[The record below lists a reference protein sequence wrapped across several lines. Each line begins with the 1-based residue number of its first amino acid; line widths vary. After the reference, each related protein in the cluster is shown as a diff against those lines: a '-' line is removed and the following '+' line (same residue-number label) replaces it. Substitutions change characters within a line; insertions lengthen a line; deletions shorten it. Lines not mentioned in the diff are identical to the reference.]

1 MENSQIKKNSPK
13 GVNRTTSESKYN
25 REKREFIS
33 MLEKLNVFIFKVKSL
48 IICFMFVKIQL
59 YKHCNSKNN
68 IYLNLIDYG
77 KNSFN
82 WIMWFYWY
90 AYMSCFTQKKNNKIL
105 GLDNLSNYYDVKLKK
120 KETTF

>member
-1 MENSQIKKNSPK
+1 MLWFILRGKLSEKKNSPK

-59 YKHCNSKNN
+59 YKHCNS
-68 IYLNLIDYG
+68 
-77 KNSFN
+77 
-82 WIMWFYWY
+82 
-90 AYMSCFTQKKNNKIL
+90 QKQHIFKSYRL
-105 GLDNLSNYYDVKLKK
+105 WKK
-120 KETTF
+120 FF